1 MQDFVGKAQDLQSI
15 ANCVCSKKDFN
26 KIWIETFNLKRSVDW
41 FFLFLHPKSEET
53 ATCNFDNLESDSR
66 NISLSVTLST
76 ETSYENFIIFINK
89 THATVSWNVC
99 SNFFI
104 VFLELYSYTL
114 SNCRVGLLS
123 FDGNLFNHDTSSMGC
138 FFEWFIPLRSR
149 ILFLIVIVS
158 P

>member
-1 MQDFVGKAQDLQSI
+1 MI
-15 ANCVCSKKDFN
+15 
-26 KIWIETFNLKRSVDW
+26 KIFKEKRSLDW
-41 FFLFLHPKSEET
+41 FFLFFHPKSIET
-53 ATCNFDNLESDSR
+53 ASCNFDNLESDSW
-66 NISLSVTLST
+66 NISLGVTLSS
-76 ETSYENFIIFINK
+76 EPSNENFIIFINK

-114 SNCRVGLLS
+114 SNCGVGLLS
-123 FDGNLFNHDTSSMGC
+123 FDSNLFNHDTSSMGC